1 MQKCLC
7 CVQLVGL
14 AGYDELAHELIAIG
28 AALSGAGDLWAVLLR
43 SWVKGNHITCYQHRH
58 SFLLGYTPLMIVE
71 DLRFVVLLP
80 KILEKGGL
88 LPPLFFCLLFLHR
101 LFHGAIFARRA
112 GSALVFHENVV
123 TAFHTF

>member
-14 AGYDELAHELIAIG
+14 AWDNELAHKLIAIG
-28 AALSGAGDLWAVLLR
+28 ATLSGAGDLWAVLLG
-43 SWVKGNHITCYQHRH
+43 SGVKGNYITCYQHRR

-80 KILEKGGL
+80 KILEKGGSR
-88 LPPLFFCLLFLHR
+88 PPLFFCLLFRHR

-123 TAFHTF
+123 AAFHTF